1 MPAAS
6 ARSALR
12 DIFRIALVAAAYWA
26 AAWIGLRYV
35 TIGHSVS
42 LVWPPAGVAFAALV
56 LLGPRIWPG
65 VMLGA
70 FLANAMT
77 PVPLAAAAGIALGN
91 TGEALLAAVMLGR
104 IAGSRPQLEEPRHVR
119 ILLFVA
125 APLGAL
131 LAALVGVG
139 SLYLTGALDALP
151 ALRALPTWWAGDML
165 GLVIV
170 APVLFSWATRPLARD
185 TRRVLEVVALVVGT
199 AVAVDLGLLRSAYL
213 PGLRDVEYTY
223 LLFPFVVWA
232 AVRFG
237 PRGASLVTLAVA
249 AVAVWH
255 TARGG
260 GPFLV
265 GSAGRTLFAAACYLL
280 VLAVTGL
287 LVASAVW
294 NERHRATEAL
304 QRSEERLR
312 LALDS
317 ARMGIW
323 YWSVETNT
331 LAWDDTLRSLYGLA
345 PGQPVGG
352 YEEFLARV
360 HPEDRQF
367 VSDSVSG
374 AMRGGGALDYE
385 FRILLPDGRVRWIAD
400 QGRVERDES
409 GRPRYLTG
417 VCMDVT
423 DRRVA
428 EERMRQSHR
437 MESVGRLAG
446 GVAHEANN
454 QMSVVIGAADF
465 ILRRPDVPEA
475 VRMDVEHI
483 RKAAERTSSVTAQL
497 LAFSRRQILQPVVLD
512 LPGLVTRWERV
523 LRRVM
528 GEDCSVIVE
537 AREGLAPVRADPGQ
551 LEQALLNL
559 ALNARDAMPRGG
571 TLTVDVFPAVLADDY
586 LARRPG
592 INIRPGR
599 YVVLAVSDTGHGM
612 DRQTLSHAF
621 EPFFTT
627 KGVGHGT
634 GLGLSTVYGIVKQ
647 SDGYVWAYSEPGRG
661 STFKLYLPAVEH
673 AAPSAGPAAPA
684 STRPGRGEVIL
695 VVEDDEGVRWM
706 TRRVLTDAGYQ
717 VLEASD
723 GRAGLDLLGR
733 DGAAV
738 RLVVTDVVMPE
749 MGGREL
755 AERLATLRPGLPVLF
770 TSGYTDGEIVRRGL
784 LQPGAVFLQKPFD
797 PDTIIRIV
805 RERLDSASLPAM
817 PPTPPQPAVL
827 DPQDTG

>member
-1 MPAAS
+1 MSPA

-12 DIFRIALVAAAYWA
+12 DASQVALLAAAYWA
-26 AAWIGLRYV
+26 AAWLGLRYV
-35 TIGHSVS
+35 TIGHSIS
-42 LVWPPAGVAFAALV
+42 LVWPPAGLAFAALV
-56 LLGPRIWPG
+56 ALGPRMWPG
-65 VMLGA
+65 VTVGA

-77 PVPLAAAAGIALGN
+77 PVPLVAAAGIALGN
-91 TGEALLAAVMLGR
+91 TGEALLAALILRRV
-104 IAGSRPQLEEPRHVR
+104 AGSRPQLEEPRHVR
-119 ILLFVA
+119 VLLFTA

-131 LAALVGVG
+131 VAALVGVG
-139 SLYLTGALDALP
+139 ALHLTSALDLHTG
-151 ALRALPTWWAGDML
+151 LRALLTWWAGDML
-165 GLVIV
+165 GLLIV
-170 APVLFSWATRPLARD
+170 APVCFSWATQPLARD

-199 AVAVDLGLLRSAYL
+199 AAAADLGLLQSVYF
-213 PGLRDVEYTY
+213 PGLGELEYTY

-237 PRGASLVTLAVA
+237 PRGASLVTLSVAVM
-249 AVAVWH
+249 AVWH
-255 TARGG
+255 TVRGG
-260 GPFLV
+260 GPFRV
-265 GSAGRTLFAAACYLL
+265 ESAGETLLAAACYLL

-294 NERHRATEAL
+294 NERDHATHAL
-304 QRSEERLR
+304 RRSEERLR
-312 LALDS
+312 LALDA

-323 YWSVETNT
+323 YWSVESNV
-331 LAWDDTLRSLYGLA
+331 LVWDDNLRALYGLTA
-345 PGQPVGG
+345 GQPVGG
-352 YEEFLARV
+352 YEEFLGRV
-360 HPEDRQF
+360 HPDDRQF
-367 VSDSVSG
+367 VSESV
-374 AMRGGGALDYE
+374 ARAIKEGGSLDYE

-400 QGRVERDES
+400 QGRVERDRD

-423 DRRVA
+423 DRRSA
-428 EERMRQSHR
+428 EERLRQSHR

-465 ILRRPDVPEA
+465 ILRRPDVPDA
-475 VRMDVEHI
+475 VRVDVEHI
-483 RKAAERTSSVTAQL
+483 RKAAERTSVVTAQL

-512 LPGLVTRWERV
+512 LPSLVTRWESV

-528 GEDCSVIVE
+528 GEDCVVLVR
-537 AREGLAPVRADPGQ
+537 AREGVAPVRADPGQ

-571 TLTVDVFPAVLADDY
+571 TLTVEVFSAVLSDEY
-586 LARRPG
+586 LQRRPG
-592 INIRPGR
+592 INVRSGR

-612 DRQTLSHAF
+612 DAKTLSHAF

-647 SDGYVWAYSEPGRG
+647 SDGYIWAYSEPGQG
-661 STFKLYLPAVEH
+661 STFKLYLPAVDRTTSTP
-673 AAPSAGPAAPA
+673 AVSTPPAA
-684 STRPGRGEVIL
+684 SPGRGELIL

-706 TRRVLTDAGYQ
+706 TRRILVDAGYR
-717 VLEASD
+717 VLDASD
-723 GRAGLDLLGR
+723 GLSALEQFGR

-738 RLVVTDVVMPE
+738 RLVVIDLVMPG

-755 AERLATLRPGLPVLF
+755 ADRLARLRPGIPVVF

-784 LQPGAVFLQKPFD
+784 LEPGTAFVQKPFD
-797 PDTIIRIV
+797 PDAIVRLV
-805 RERLDSASLPAM
+805 RERLDSASLPAK
-817 PPTPPQPAVL
+817 PPPSSPSAAL
-827 DPQDTG
+827 DARDHE

>member
-1 MPAAS
+1 MSPA

-12 DIFRIALVAAAYWA
+12 DASQVALLAAAYWA
-26 AAWIGLRYV
+26 AAWLGLRYV
-35 TIGHSVS
+35 TIGHSIS
-42 LVWPPAGVAFAALV
+42 LVWPPAGLAFAALV
-56 LLGPRIWPG
+56 VLGPRMWPG
-65 VMLGA
+65 VTLGA

-91 TGEALLAAVMLGR
+91 TGEALVAALILRRV
-104 IAGSRPQLEEPRHVR
+104 AGSRPQLEEPRQVR
-119 ILLFVA
+119 VLLFTA

-131 LAALVGVG
+131 LAALVGVAA
-139 SLYLTGALDALP
+139 LHLTGALDSHTG
-151 ALRALPTWWAGDML
+151 LRALLTWWAGDML
-165 GLVIV
+165 GLLIV
-170 APVLFSWATRPLARD
+170 APVCFSWAAQPLARD
-185 TRRVLEVVALVVGT
+185 TRWVLEVVALVVGT
-199 AVAVDLGLLRSAYL
+199 AAAADLGLLQSVYFPAL
-213 PGLRDVEYTY
+213 GELEYTY

-237 PRGASLVTLAVA
+237 PRGASLVTLSVA

-255 TARGG
+255 TVRGG

-265 GSAGRTLFAAACYLL
+265 ESAGGTLFAMACYLL

-294 NERHRATEAL
+294 NERDRATHAL
-304 QRSEERLR
+304 QRSEEHLR
-312 LALDS
+312 LALDA

-323 YWSVETNT
+323 YWSVESNV
-331 LAWDDTLRSLYGLA
+331 LVWDDNLRALYGLT

-352 YEEFLARV
+352 YQEFLGRV
-360 HPEDRQF
+360 HPDDRHF
-367 VSDSVSG
+367 VSESVTR
-374 AMRGGGALDYE
+374 AINEGGSLDYE
-385 FRILLPDGRVRWIAD
+385 FRIQLPDGRMRWIAD
-400 QGRVERDES
+400 QGRVERDRD

-423 DRRVA
+423 DRRGA
-428 EERMRQSHR
+428 EERLRQSHR

-465 ILRRPDVPEA
+465 ILRRPDVPDA
-475 VRMDVEHI
+475 VRVDVEHI
-483 RKAAERTSSVTAQL
+483 RKAAERTSAVTAQL

-512 LPGLVTRWERV
+512 LPSLVTRWESV

-528 GEDCSVIVE
+528 GEDCAVLVR
-537 AREGLAPVRADPGQ
+537 ALEGVAPVRADPGQ

-571 TLTVDVFPAVLADDY
+571 TLTVEVFSAVLSDAY
-586 LARRPG
+586 LSRRPG
-592 INIRPGR
+592 INVRPGR

-612 DRQTLSHAF
+612 DAKTLSHAF

-647 SDGYVWAYSEPGRG
+647 SDGYVWAYSEPGQG
-661 STFKLYLPAVEH
+661 STFKLYLPAVSRTSP
-673 AAPSAGPAAPA
+673 APAASAPPA
-684 STRPGRGEVIL
+684 AGPGRGELIL
-695 VVEDDEGVRWM
+695 VVEDDDGVRWM
-706 TRRVLTDAGYQ
+706 TRRILVDAGYQ
-717 VLEASD
+717 VLEAAD
-723 GRAGLDLLGR
+723 GASALELFGR

-738 RLVVTDVVMPE
+738 RLLVTDLVMPG
-749 MGGREL
+749 MAGREL
-755 AERLATLRPGLPVLF
+755 ADRLAKLRPGIPVLF

-784 LQPGAVFLQKPFD
+784 LEPGTAFVQKPFD
-797 PDTIIRIV
+797 PDAIVRLV
-805 RERLDSASLPAM
+805 RERLDSARLPAK
-817 PPTPPQPAVL
+817 PPSSSPSAAL
-827 DPQDTG
+827 DSQDHA

>member
-1 MPAAS
+1 MSPA

-12 DIFRIALVAAAYWA
+12 DASQVVLLAAAYWA
-26 AAWIGLRYV
+26 AAWIGFRYV
-35 TIGHSVS
+35 TTGHSVS
-42 LVWPPAGVAFAALV
+42 PVWPPAGLAFAALV
-56 LLGPRIWPG
+56 LLGPRVWPG
-65 VMLGA
+65 VTLGA

-91 TGEALLAAVMLGR
+91 TGEALLAALILRRV
-104 IAGSRPQLEEPRHVR
+104 AGSRPQLEEPRHVR
-119 ILLFVA
+119 VLLFTA

-131 LAALVGVG
+131 VAALVGA
-139 SLYLTGALDALP
+139 STLRLTGALDSRAALQALP
-151 ALRALPTWWAGDML
+151 SWWAGDMV
-165 GLVIV
+165 GLLVV
-170 APVLFSWATRPLARD
+170 APVCFSWATRPLVRD
-185 TRRVLEVVALVVGT
+185 TRRVLEVVALLVGT
-199 AVAVDLGLLRSAYL
+199 AAAAELGLLQTVYL
-213 PGLRDVEYTY
+213 PVLKEVEYGY

-265 GSAGRTLFAAACYLL
+265 GSAGGTLFSIACYLL
-280 VLAVTGL
+280 VVSVTGL
-287 LVASAVW
+287 LVAAAVW
-294 NERHRATEAL
+294 NERDRATRAL

-312 LALDS
+312 LALDA

-323 YWSVETNT
+323 YWSVESDA
-331 LAWDDTLRSLYGLA
+331 LVWDDNLRALYGLTPA
-345 PGQPVGG
+345 QPVGG
-352 YEEFLARV
+352 YEEFIGRV
-360 HPEDRQF
+360 HPDDRQF
-367 VSDSVSG
+367 VSDSV
-374 AMRGGGALDYE
+374 ARALREGGSLDYE

-400 QGRVERDES
+400 QGRVERDQD

-423 DRRVA
+423 DRRSA
-428 EERMRQSHR
+428 EERLRQSHR

-446 GVAHEANN
+446 GVAHETNN

-465 ILRRPDVPEA
+465 VLRRSDVPDA

-483 RKAAERTSSVTAQL
+483 RQAAERTSAITAQL
-497 LAFSRRQILQPVVLD
+497 LAFSRRQILRPVLLD
-512 LPGLVTRWERV
+512 LPSLVARWESV

-528 GEDCSVIVE
+528 GEDCAVIVR
-537 AREGLAPVRADPGQ
+537 AREGVAPVRADPGQ
-551 LEQALLNL
+551 LEQVLLNL

-571 TLTVDVFPAVLADDY
+571 TLTVEVFSAALSDEY
-586 LARRPG
+586 LARRPD
-592 INIRPGR
+592 ISIRPGR

-612 DRQTLSHAF
+612 DPQTLSHAF

-647 SDGYVWAYSEPGRG
+647 SEGYVWAYSEPGKG
-661 STFKLYLPAVEH
+661 STFKLYLPAVEQE
-673 AAPSAGPAAPA
+673 APSPGPPARPAA
-684 STRPGRGEVIL
+684 SPGRGELIL
-695 VVEDDEGVRWM
+695 VVEDDEGVRGM
-706 TRRVLTDAGYQ
+706 NRRILLDAGYL

-723 GRAGLDLLGR
+723 GNSALAMLDR
-733 DGAAV
+733 DGTAV
-738 RLVVTDVVMPE
+738 RLVLTDVVMPG

-755 AERLATLRPGLPVLF
+755 ADRLAKLRPDIPVLF

-784 LQPGAVFLQKPFD
+784 LQPGAAFVQKPFD
-797 PDTIIRIV
+797 PDTVVRIV

-817 PPTPPQPAVL
+817 PPVTPPSAAL
-827 DPQDTG
+827 DSRDHA

>member
-1 MPAAS
+1 MSPA

-12 DIFRIALVAAAYWA
+12 DASRVALLAAAYWA
-26 AAWIGLRYV
+26 AAWVGLRYV

-42 LVWPPAGVAFAALV
+42 LVWPPSGLAFAALV
-56 LLGPRIWPG
+56 LFGPRIWPG
-65 VMLGA
+65 VALGA
-70 FLANAMT
+70 FLANALT

-91 TGEALLAAVMLGR
+91 TGEALLAALILRRVT
-104 IAGSRPQLEEPRHVR
+104 GSHPQLEEPRHLRV
-119 ILLFVA
+119 LLFVA

-131 LAALVGVG
+131 VATLVGVTTLHLTG
-139 SLYLTGALDALP
+139 SLGFNVE
-151 ALRALPTWWAGDML
+151 LRALATWWAGDML
-165 GLVIV
+165 GLLIV
-170 APVLFSWATRPLARD
+170 APVCFSWATRPLARD

-199 AVAVDLGLLRSAYL
+199 AAAADLGLLQSINI
-213 PGLRDVEYTY
+213 PGLGELEYTY

-237 PRGASLVTLAVA
+237 PRGASLVTLSVA

-255 TARGG
+255 TVRGG

-265 GSAGRTLFAAACYLL
+265 QSYGGTLFAVACYLL

-294 NERHRATEAL
+294 NERDRATHAL

-312 LALDS
+312 LALDA

-323 YWSVETNT
+323 YWSVETNV
-331 LAWDDTLRSLYGLA
+331 LVWDDNLRALYGLA

-352 YEEFLARV
+352 YEEFLGRV
-360 HPEDRQF
+360 FPDDRQF
-367 VSDSVSG
+367 VSESV
-374 AMRGGGALDYE
+374 ARAIREGGALDYE
-385 FRILLPDGRVRWIAD
+385 FRIVLPDGRVRWIAD
-400 QGRVERDES
+400 QGRVERDRE
-409 GRPRYLTG
+409 GRPRFLTG

-423 DRRVA
+423 DRRGA
-428 EERMRQSHR
+428 EERLRQSHR

-446 GVAHEANN
+446 GVAHETNN

-465 ILRRPDVPEA
+465 ILRRPDVPDA
-475 VRMDVEHI
+475 VRVDVEHI
-483 RKAAERTSSVTAQL
+483 RKAAERTSSITAQL

-512 LPGLVTRWERV
+512 LPSLVARWESV

-528 GEDCSVIVE
+528 GEDCAVIVR
-537 AREGLAPVRADPGQ
+537 AREGVAPVRADPGQ

-571 TLTVDVFPAVLADDY
+571 TLSVEVFSAVLSDEY
-586 LARRPG
+586 VARRPG
-592 INIRPGR
+592 VSVRSGR

-612 DRQTLSHAF
+612 DAKTLSHAF

-647 SDGYVWAYSEPGRG
+647 SDGYVWPYSEPGQG
-661 STFKLYLPAVEH
+661 TTFKLYLPAVDQ
-673 AAPSAGPAAPA
+673 AAPSPGLAAPPIVI
-684 STRPGRGEVIL
+684 PGRSEVVL

-706 TRRVLTDAGYQ
+706 TRRILVDAGYQ
-717 VLEASD
+717 VLEAPD
-723 GRAGLDLLGR
+723 GKSALELLGR

-738 RLVVTDVVMPE
+738 QLVVTDVVMPG
-749 MGGREL
+749 MDGRALADEL
-755 AERLATLRPGLPVLF
+755 ARLRPGLPVLF

-784 LQPGAVFLQKPFD
+784 LEPGTAFVQKPFD
-797 PDTIIRIV
+797 PGTIVRSV
-805 RERLDSASLPAM
+805 RERLDAASLPSM
-817 PPTPPQPAVL
+817 PPTGKPSAAR
-827 DPQDTG
+827 DSRDHA